1 MVEKYT
7 FLHAGF
13 GGMKSLANKKK
24 YKVREFNC
32 QITTLHAPKIR
43 NERVDDIS
51 SKQAMKALES
61 RETKGHHFIVADDIK
76 NCPSFKSEAARRTI
90 FSLLRHVKCVVE
102 IRGPGSI
109 VRYAA
114 ATNR

>member
-24 YKVREFNC
+24 YKVKRIQLSMHRRYLTNHEVF
-32 QITTLHAPKIR
+32 
-43 NERVDDIS
+43 DIS

-61 RETKGHHFIVADDIK
+61 RETKGHHFIVADDLK
-76 NCPSFKSEAARRTI
+76 NCPSFKSEAARRTV